1 MDWNDLQSYMDLTKQ
16 HLLLSKELELE
27 LSSLILA
34 GRNAS
39 KKLRKATDPTVQAEL
54 EKIVYAGLVAR
65 EQFLNANLRLVVSV
79 AKKYQ
84 NSDMSPSDLVQE
96 GNIGLMKALDKF
108 DPKLGFKF
116 ATYATWWIRQAIVRA
131 IHKSEGIRIPLYK
144 IDQKNRVD
152 HVEHALGDD
161 TPIAT
166 IAEYTGLSKTEVEE
180 IKTLPFVSMSLDTPL
195 ADSDCNLCDALVDET
210 TLDSE
215 QETMK
220 EHLLSKIRSIM
231 SGFSERDQSIFD
243 LRFQG
248 YSLEQIGKKKSL
260 TRERVRQILIRHM
273 RTLKERLE
281 EFKDE
286 SG

>member
-152 HVEHALGDD
+152 HVEHALGED

>member
-1 MDWNDLQSYMDLTKQ
+1 MDWNDLQSYLDLTKP
-16 HLLLSKELELE
+16 HLLLSKDSEMELA
-27 LSSLILA
+27 SQVLA
-34 GRNAS
+34 GRNANR
-39 KKLRKATDPTVQAEL
+39 KLRKTTDPLLQAEL
-54 EKIVYAGLVAR
+54 EKIVDAGLIAR

-84 NSDMSPSDLVQE
+84 NCDLSPADLIQE

-108 DPKLGFKF
+108 DPRLGFKF
-116 ATYATWWIRQAIVRA
+116 ATYATWWVRQAIVRA

-144 IDQKNRVD
+144 IDQKNRVE
-152 HVEHALGDD
+152 HVEQALGEDVS
-161 TPIAT
+161 IAT
-166 IAEYTGLSKTEVEE
+166 LAHYTGLTQAEVEE
-180 IKTLPFVSMSLDTPL
+180 IKTLPFVGMSLDTPL
-195 ADSDCNLCDALVDET
+195 ADSDCNLCDAIVDET

-220 EHLLSKIRSIM
+220 EHLLTKIRNIM

-260 TRERVRQILIRHM
+260 TRERVRQIIIRHM

-281 EFKDE
+281 EYKDE
-286 SG
+286 PS